1 MSRLLAIGGGNFGRI
16 GHHGLG
22 WHASCFIPASQTNG
36 GLSSTRFIETTG
48 VSGRPQY
55 MGTDIHRRSNPR
67 RIKTRRDKT
76 RRLAYQIDSS
86 ALVVVGPASLSCGRG
101 VAGPH
106 EQQNKHA
113 GMIKPM
119 LCPDEQ
125 DSTLC
130 IGRYCR
136 YYRAGPMSGTT
147 TSSAPTRVNAGCHGS
162 ILPRLFCAFGLLSIN
177 APFASARQVL
187 GVALAGLFFF
197 FFGFCHASMGLV
209 ARGLRCQNGS
219 LGQELPTNYQ

>member
-1 MSRLLAIGGGNFGRI
+1 M
-16 GHHGLG
+16 
-22 WHASCFIPASQTNG
+22 
-36 GLSSTRFIETTG
+36 
-48 VSGRPQY
+48 
-55 MGTDIHRRSNPR
+55 
-67 RIKTRRDKT
+67 
-76 RRLAYQIDSS
+76 
-86 ALVVVGPASLSCGRG
+86 VVGPASLSCGRG

-136 YYRAGPMSGTT
+136 YYRAGPMTGTT

-162 ILPRLFCAFGLLSIN
+162 ILPRLFCAFGLFSIN

-187 GVALAGLFFF
+187 GVALAGLFFSFLFSF
-197 FFGFCHASMGLV
+197 FFCLFVCFCHASMGLV

-219 LGQELPTNYQ
+219 LGQELPTNYLPITRTI